1 MYAAIAIAVIIVAVA
16 FAVLV
21 LYLAQTLK
29 ATQRTMNNV
38 ADTLEGLEKQIE
50 GITTETTLLLQKTN
64 DLAEDVNQKTA
75 KLDSMFE
82 GVEVIGD
89 SFHGITKTISRLTAT
104 LTNRPD
110 EDYQKASE
118 AVKWGTAIFSILKK
132 KK

>member
-1 MYAAIAIAVIIVAVA
+1 MNAAIAIAVIIVAVA

-64 DLAEDVNQKTA
+64 DLVEDVNQKTA
-75 KLDSMFE
+75 KLNSTFE

-89 SFHGITKTISRLTAT
+89 SFNGLTKTVTRLTAS
-104 LTNRPD
+104 LRNKSD
-110 EDYQKASE
+110 EDIEKAAE
-118 AVKWGTAIFSILKK
+118 AIKWSTAIFSFFKK
-132 KK
+132 RK